1 MHGRFIRAAAPAVMA
16 GALTIGLWAA
26 PGALAA
32 ARGTVAVPCSAS
44 ALTSAFSSATSGGTL
59 ALATWCHYDLTA
71 PLPAITGKLTI
82 LGDGA
87 TIARSAAA
95 GVPDF
100 AILTVGGPPNY
111 ANKTVRITNLNVSN
125 GAPGIYLASGTLF
138 VTGGTFSG
146 NTTAIDSDFYT
157 ALTVSGATFTDN
169 TGKWGGA
176 ILGSDTV
183 KLSNSV
189 FTGNSAQLGGAVYV
203 QFGKQTVSDCRFVD
217 NSATYA
223 GGGLY
228 DDGKVTM
235 TGSTFTGN
243 QASVGGAVSVFDPT
257 FASLAV
263 TRSVFTANSAQ
274 IGGAIYNYDGL
285 TATGSTFTANHATQ
299 GGAIDQDWYATLT
312 GDNFTRN
319 SASARGGAMFGG
331 YNTVVNGTTFTRNR
345 ARTDGGAIDNGLGSL
360 GFAGPLTITGGSIT
374 GNSAGTDG
382 GGIFNDVAVR
392 ATAAVSSTTL
402 ASNQPDNCAPS
413 RAVSGCAAASGRV
426 PGGRLPG
433 GRGATASR
441 YVPAHH
447 GGHIARL
454 LLRELTGG

>member
-1 MHGRFIRAAAPAVMA
+1 MPLRPHRA
-16 GALTIGLWAA
+16 
-26 PGALAA
+26 
-32 ARGTVAVPCSAS
+32 
-44 ALTSAFSSATSGGTL
+44 
-59 ALATWCHYDLTA
+59 
-71 PLPAITGKLTI
+71 LPAITGKLTI

-100 AILTVGGPPNY
+100 AILTVGGPPDY
-111 ANKTVRITNLNVSN
+111 ANNAVRITNLNVSN
-125 GAPGIYLASGTLF
+125 GAPGIYLGSGTLF

-157 ALTVSGATFTDN
+157 ALTVSGATFTGN

-176 ILGSDTV
+176 IFGSDTV
-183 KLSNSV
+183 KLNNSV

-203 QFGKQTVSDCRFVD
+203 QSGKQTVSDCRFVD
-217 NSATYA
+217 NSATHA

-228 DDGKVTM
+228 DDGNVTM

-243 QASVGGAVSVFDPT
+243 QAPVGGAVSVFDPT

-274 IGGAIYNYDGL
+274 TGGAIYNYDGL
-285 TATGSTFTANHATQ
+285 AVTGSTFTANHATQ

-312 GDNFTRN
+312 GDSFTRN

-331 YNTVVNGTTFTRNR
+331 YNTTVNGTTFTRNT
-345 ARTDGGAIDNGLGSL
+345 AGTDGGAIDNGLGSL

-382 GGIFNDVAVR
+382 GGIFNDAAAR

-413 RAVSGCAAASGRV
+413 RAVSGCAAAGGRV
-426 PGGRLPG
+426 PGGAAAGRSRRRGFARRARPPWRSPRPAPAAGTDRRLTTAARRSRPRRRDGTTGSRPHDPFPGPPAQGPGSPPGAWPLTTTRRARRPG
-433 GRGATASR
+433 GPRR
-441 YVPAHH
+441 WPP
-447 GGHIARL
+447 
-454 LLRELTGG
+454 